1 MFASRQMSK
10 MMITAVILWFNA
22 FGTVDP
28 TTCGQYSVY
37 GRYEGKCVDFKWCLY
52 QFYTDPR
59 SWSDARAICGQN
71 NKTLAHITDLSQHV
85 FLTSLI
91 QTSLPAI
98 YFSPPSSMW
107 IGLYKTN
114 GGQPVWQDDCATLSA
129 NFAPVTATLTD
140 SAEICYMLDGQG
152 GTYQGHDCEQSQ
164 PFLCKAATLDISTC
178 YESVST
184 IYNGS
189 VRPTSYFGAAWSECV
204 ALFGNDKKVVG
215 FRYNSPFC
223 TYMTYRAHHTYTKGT
238 SRYAKAMLKTE
249 VVTLTEPVSYITSE
263 SQSVYSTSPVEL
275 PTIEMTLAPDSVPTH
290 TWLKTSQT
298 YSSVSVTGT
307 VSIVTNTVLGAA
319 LQNIS
324 DDIKHMEP
332 TNMSN
337 LTMFCKQLLDYVLVH
352 PDHECSDLIGIVN
365 VENQIT
371 EKMESLPAGD
381 LDINT
386 TVSLYLSI
394 LNHVYN
400 FQTNIDCRRN
410 NQTPE
415 LLELQDSLI
424 RLSKL
429 NLKLQ
434 NISKTFELNMT
445 SVSITVGDGGALQ
458 EEYTTAY
465 GRVIL
470 ENIEILRQN
479 LASQKVMIM

>member
-22 FGTVDP
+22 FAFVTVAT

-37 GRYEGKCVDFKWCLY
+37 SSRLAQCVDFEWCLY

-59 SWSDARAICGQN
+59 SWSDAIAICEQN

-85 FLTSLI
+85 YLTSLI

-98 YFSPPSSMW
+98 YFSPPSSTMW

-129 NFAPVTATLTD
+129 NYTPVTATLTD
-140 SAEICYMLDGQG
+140 PAEICYMLDAQG
-152 GTYQGHDCEQSQ
+152 RTYQEHSCEQSQ
-164 PFLCKAATLDISTC
+164 PFLCKAATL
-178 YESVST
+178 
-184 IYNGS
+184 
-189 VRPTSYFGAAWSECV
+189 
-204 ALFGNDKKVVG
+204 
-215 FRYNSPFC
+215 
-223 TYMTYRAHHTYTKGT
+223 
-238 SRYAKAMLKTE
+238 AMLKTE
-249 VVTLTEPVSYITSE
+249 VVSLTEPVSYITSE
-263 SQSVYSTSPVEL
+263 CQSVYSTSPVEL

-290 TWLKTSQT
+290 TWLVTSQT

-319 LQNIS
+319 LQNLS
-324 DDIKHMEP
+324 YDIKHMEP

-337 LTMFCKQLLDYVLVH
+337 LTTFCKQLLEYVLGNS
-352 PDHECSDLIGIVN
+352 DHVFTDLSGIVD

-371 EKMESLPAGD
+371 KQMESLPAGD
-381 LDINT
+381 LDMNT

-400 FQTNIDCRRN
+400 FQTNSGRRQH
-410 NQTPE
+410 NQTPK

-458 EEYTTAY
+458 EKYTTAY

-470 ENIEILRQN
+470 ENIENLRQN
-479 LASQKVMIM
+479 LASQKLMIM